1 MIGRVFLRNM
11 SISVFSAVGR
21 RSTDAACIRVTVS
34 HIGDTGRTSGVPKAE
49 VKQDWNFSPLTC
61 LTLSYIAQVAL
72 IKISWVVH
80 YSQAA
85 KPLFFPPVSG
95 CSSGTLALTLS
106 AGRLSCFWSDSRSI
120 SWGLFVF
127 LPPRLHLPRAWL
139 RWCFCVSRQSF
150 QLRIQYMVCR
160 PARHNS
166 WIQSGNYI
174 GSRTRCW
181 IGSAPYHRFNSPRR
195 VMSELGPAPSRW
207 HLELSNGN
215 KSQLILEIDFC
226 FFLFFYANE
235 CCRKQPGWYRPR
247 VLLANKRWWNQ
258 RINEDDGAI
267 RATVTWC
274 CWVTL
279 EPLWRLI
286 APMEPCCWR
295 QEWF

>member
-1 MIGRVFLRNM
+1 M
-11 SISVFSAVGR
+11 SS
-21 RSTDAACIRVTVS
+21 
-34 HIGDTGRTSGVPKAE
+34 
-49 VKQDWNFSPLTC
+49 
-61 LTLSYIAQVAL
+61 
-72 IKISWVVH
+72 
-80 YSQAA
+80 
-85 KPLFFPPVSG
+85 

-106 AGRLSCFWSDSRSI
+106 AGSLSCFWNDSRSI
-120 SWGLFVF
+120 SWGLVVF
-127 LPPRLHLPRAWL
+127 LPPRLHIPRVWL
-139 RWCFCVSRQSF
+139 RWCFCVRQSF
-150 QLRIQYMVCR
+150 HLRIQYMVCR
-160 PARHNS
+160 PARRNS

-181 IGSAPYHRFNSPRR
+181 IGSAPYHQFNSPHW

-215 KSQLILEIDFC
+215 KSQLILEIDFFCFC
-226 FFLFFYANE
+226 FFNANK
-235 CCRKQPGWYRPR
+235 CCRKQPGWYRSR

-279 EPLWRLI
+279 GPLWRLI